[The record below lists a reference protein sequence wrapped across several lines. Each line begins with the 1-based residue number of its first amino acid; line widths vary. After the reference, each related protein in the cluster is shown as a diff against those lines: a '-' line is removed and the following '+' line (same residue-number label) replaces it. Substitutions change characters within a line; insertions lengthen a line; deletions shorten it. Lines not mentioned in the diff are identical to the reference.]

1 MENLNNIHNLINK
14 NNKYLIILNIIF
26 EIISLFVFVFIN
38 FYYINKI
45 PIIFTLFNS
54 ILLLAY
60 LFFNFYSLYEA
71 TKLKILTKK
80 LKDAENYN
88 SSLLILYD
96 NVRGFKHDF
105 DNIINIIGGYIKLN
119 DIDGLKQYY
128 SSLESD
134 CSRVKNIQI
143 LNPNIINNP
152 GIYNLLVTEYEK
164 AINLDVKINFEFF
177 FDFQNLKMPIYEF
190 SRMFGILLDNAIEA
204 AKDCYN
210 KEVNIVFRE
219 VRKQHVQIILIENTY
234 FNSEIDMEKI
244 FKKGISGKKDHSG
257 IGLWEVNNIVKKFN
271 YVILNTTKDDKYF
284 KQELQIYF

>member
-54 ILLLAY
+54 ILLSAY

-71 TKLKILTKK
+71 TKLKIVTKK

>member
-14 NNKYLIILNIIF
+14 NNKYLIILNIIS

-54 ILLLAY
+54 ILLFAY

-71 TKLKILTKK
+71 TKLKIVTKK

-219 VRKQHVQIILIENTY
+219 ARKQHVQIILIENTY

-244 FKKGISGKKDHSG
+244 FKKGISGKKNHSG